1 MSELLNVS
9 NIKKLV
15 TEFNNKHEQK
25 LEILEVQ
32 PTIVYVRYMC
42 IITIGIKPCDVLK
55 YSVDVQFTLGGITK
69 TIATYCNNLKE
80 ILQLID
86 SVLVPYINNGCNT
99 LNVTAKIRTNH
110 WGVKL
115 LTVENEASYRANLYN
130 CNFLIAL
137 INERVINIQGV
148 KYNSNQFASRMSVRY
163 DKNVLSYDEIE
174 KNNSWNEHTEGFK
187 PIKRGI
193 GGDYIHPSSGWQKG
207 MLF

>member
-9 NIKKLV
+9 SIKKLI

-25 LEILEVQ
+25 LEILETQ
-32 PTIVYVRYMC
+32 PTIMYIRYMGN
-42 IITIGIKPCDVLK
+42 IVIRIKSCDELK
-55 YSVDVQFTLGGITK
+55 YSVVVQFTVDGITK
-69 TIATYCNNLKE
+69 AIATYCNNLKE
-80 ILQLID
+80 ILQLVD
-86 SVLVPYINNGCNT
+86 LVLVTYINNGCNT

-115 LTVENEASYRANLYN
+115 LTVENEAGYRANLYN
-130 CNFLIAL
+130 SNFLIAL
-137 INERVINIQGV
+137 IKERVINIKGV
-148 KYNSNQFASRMSVRY
+148 KYHSNQFASRMSVRY

-174 KNNSWNEHTEGFK
+174 KNNSWDEHTEGFK

-193 GGDYIHPSSGWQKG
+193 GGDYIHPSSSWQKG